1 MDDREARQW
10 TTDNNRTL
18 SDSGDLTKTICWTVA
33 IEADK
38 KCFDILVEKVKM
50 MSESIIKAS

>member
-18 SDSGDLTKTICWTVA
+18 SDSGDLTKTIYWTVA

-38 KCFDILVEKVKM
+38 KCFDILVEKEK
-50 MSESIIKAS
+50 